1 MIDGEG
7 SKDVQTLIC
16 GLFNADY
23 SKLIKDFETL
33 YKPDYICIILEN
45 QKLPLK

>member
-7 SKDVQTLIC
+7 SKDVQTLIY

-23 SKLIKDFETL
+23 SKTHQGL
-33 YKPDYICIILEN
+33 
-45 QKLPLK
+45 